1 MGRRPEANEEP
12 RCDPSTRAH
21 ASTVVDESADDRAS
35 GLVLGSRARLAVAVV
50 VAAACGSAFAAI
62 VVSHASNARG
72 ALSDNGVAVDG
83 GGSTDDGRVP
93 LLRAVRHD
101 VLGRKRCPA
110 PTARE
115 CADPAWLATDCG
127 QREWKALTQTRQS
140 SCSAFCT
147 TPTLAQCQSEDF
159 VRTMCGQ
166 IDVVAGR
173 VAIPAGCVD
182 EDLFTECP
190 SSPSTCQNLLRDA
203 GAELQARQG
212 TVVPGVASTTIVV
225 PSSVVLPPDHTPEE
239 RAAIEANGYADPS
252 LTTTAPRLEPDW
264 SDMTTTPPGSS
275 YFARQ
280 TQDAVAT
287 KARNPTALQQVMA
300 ATRAAERQAWNANG
314 NVVAEC
320 AEYVYEKYYD
330 YSVFED
336 ALRTPGQTPR
346 GVWNVAYADAGFDSA
361 IGTHGALAE
370 FVGGSLV
377 LRQKDDTALPVEFGF
392 PDEPQPKNEFFATP
406 IVSDAARAQA
416 LADFAAHGGVAN
428 NALAL
433 GAVESQLTLPRP
445 VFGILGIEGIVLLD
459 DDLHARLRD
468 TPPVDEN
475 WTYHRDL
482 GTQLGPETDEE
493 MLALEQE
500 RQAFVPLL
508 TRWTERADEVNT
520 ILRDLL
526 PDGGVL
532 VDGRPFD
539 PGVFENVVTSSQV
552 PAVRALV
559 DVHGA
564 ANLERASL
572 LGASSSPSSSSSSS
586 SGLLGGAVMSSSL
599 GGSSLAQTLR
609 MVTGPMGAA
618 TPMSAPFGGTQARL
632 TAVAATHSTVVVGQL
647 RPAVADGETRI
658 DRLKA
663 ALLDLAIVSGEIEA
677 ALIAARDRACLE
689 PTTTTCDWSP
699 RRFLQRVNDQFQT
712 ERERDFQRCLRMTGD
727 DFAKYRLNQND
738 PGRFLVTLSSSTPP
752 PRTEAPPA
760 DNVVGFESA
769 CDDARYDTS
778 PTRFERWMR
787 CHKHWRV
794 DMLQALE
801 ETLVG
806 AGELV
811 DPETGRIEPSET
823 SGDVSRTG
831 DDMFAMGFEYAAEW
845 RLTGLPVHDPNQPPS
860 PEQWCSL
867 EPQAHGFAQ
876 ADGKLLGFDFELAEA
891 RADIDTRDGRGKDN
905 RAYIEIG
912 GEEIL
917 SVKSADGSIDISTYN
932 LIFEE
937 GTYDSYE
944 LFSFKQSFPVGPVW
958 IGISAGATGSFGA
971 RLHGAV
977 GRLPGNTEGCG
988 SGDLGLEAELRPAL
1002 RFTGFA
1008 AASLDFLIVSA
1019 GVKITLTLVEL
1030 NLPFTVRLTFEGNR
1044 GVGNDVDVR
1053 MVVTNNLDMALRL
1066 LDGRVSAFVEV
1077 CFLFCEDF
1085 EATLFDWDGLRFV
1098 VNLFH
1103 TELEIPLG
1111 TLAEFQ
1117 SQAEA
1122 AFAPSP

>member
-1 MGRRPEANEEP
+1 MANVSKDFVS
-12 RCDPSTRAH
+12 RIGARTRI
-21 ASTVVDESADDRAS
+21 V
-35 GLVLGSRARLAVAVV
+35 LAVVLAALCGSGSAALV
-50 VAAACGSAFAAI
+50 VAR
-62 VVSHASNARG
+62 ASNARG
-72 ALSDNGVAVDG
+72 ALSENDVSVDDG
-83 GGSTDDGRVP
+83 GGTVDGRLSV
-93 LLRAVRHD
+93 LHAVRSD
-101 VLGRKRCPA
+101 VLGRTRCPT
-110 PTARE
+110 PSARE
-115 CADPAWLATDCG
+115 CLDPNWVDTACG
-127 QREWKALTQTRQS
+127 QRELRSLAKTRQS
-140 SCSAFCT
+140 VCSQFCAP
-147 TPTLAQCQSEDF
+147 PTLAQCQNEDF
-159 VRTMCGQ
+159 VRSMCGQ
-166 IDVVAGR
+166 KDVVAGR
-173 VAIPAGCVD
+173 VAVPAACTD
-182 EDLFTECP
+182 EDVQTACP
-190 SSPSTCQNLLRDA
+190 DSPSTCQNLLRDA
-203 GAELQARQG
+203 AEALQARQG
-212 TVVPGVASTTIVV
+212 SVLPGARSATVIV

-239 RAAIEANGYADPS
+239 RAALEANGYADPTV
-252 LTTTAPRLEPDW
+252 TTTAPRLEPDW
-264 SDMTTTPPGSS
+264 SDMSTTPPGSS

-280 TQDAVAT
+280 TQDTVAT
-287 KARNPTALQQVMA
+287 KARNPNSLQQLIA
-300 ATRAAERQAWNANG
+300 ATRAAERQAWNGNG

-346 GVWNVAYADAGFDSA
+346 GVWDVAYADAGFDSA

-377 LRQKDDTALPVEFGF
+377 LRQKDGTALPLELGF

-406 IVSDAARAQA
+406 VISDAGRAQA
-416 LADFAAHGGVAN
+416 LADFAENNGVAS

-445 VFGILGIEGIVLLD
+445 VFGLFGIEGIVLLD

-468 TPPVDEN
+468 TPPVEEN

-482 GTQLGPETDEE
+482 GTQLGADRDEE
-493 MLALEQE
+493 MLALEQA
-500 RQAFVPLL
+500 RQSFVPLL
-508 TRWTERADEVNT
+508 TRWTERADEVNS
-520 ILRDLL
+520 ILRNML
-526 PDGGVL
+526 PDAPVL
-532 VDGRPFD
+532 VDNRPFD
-539 PGVFENVVTSSQV
+539 PGIFENVVAASKV

-559 DVHGA
+559 DARGVA
-564 ANLERASL
+564 SIERTSL
-572 LGASSSPSSSSSSS
+572 LGAASSASS
-586 SGLLGGAVMSSSL
+586 SGVLSGAVMSSALVRSAL
-599 GGSSLAQTLR
+599 TQTLR
-609 MVTGPMGAA
+609 MAPGPLGTA

-632 TAVAATHSTVVVGQL
+632 TSLGALRAPAVVGSL
-647 RPAVADGETRI
+647 RPAVAQGDTTI

-663 ALLDLAIVSGEIEA
+663 ALLDMAIISGEIEA

-699 RRFLQRVNDQFQT
+699 RRFLQRVNDRFQT
-712 ERERDFQRCLRMTGD
+712 ERERDFQRCLRLTGD
-727 DFAKYRLNQND
+727 DFAQHQLNQNV
-738 PGRFLVTLSSSTPP
+738 PGRFLVSLSSATPK
-752 PRTEAPPA
+752 PRTDAPPA

-787 CHKHWRV
+787 CYKHWRV
-794 DMLQALE
+794 DMLAALE
-801 ETLVG
+801 ETLAG
-806 AGELV
+806 AGDLV
-811 DPETGRIEPSET
+811 DPSTGRIEPSET

-845 RLTGLPVHDPNQPPS
+845 RLTGLPLHDPNQPPS
-860 PEQWCSL
+860 PQQWCSL

-876 ADGKLLGFDFELAEA
+876 ADGTLLGFDFELAEA
-891 RADIDTRDGRGKDN
+891 RADVDTRDGRGKDKQ
-905 RAYIEIG
+905 AYIEIG

-917 SVKSADGSIDISTYN
+917 SVRSADGSIDISTYN

-937 GTYDSYE
+937 STFDSYE

-958 IGISAGATGSFGA
+958 IGISAGATGSFSA

-977 GRLPGNTEGCG
+977 GRLPGNAEGCG
-988 SGDLGLEAELRPAL
+988 SGDLGLEAELRPTL

-1008 AASLDFLIVSA
+1008 AASLDFLVVSA

-1030 NLPFTVRLTFEGNR
+1030 NLPFSVRLTFEGSR
-1044 GVGNDVDVR
+1044 GAGNEVDVR
-1053 MVVTNNLDMALRL
+1053 MVVTNNLDMVLRL

-1077 CFLFCEDF
+1077 CFIFCEEF

-1098 VNLFH
+1098 VNLFS

-1111 TLAEFQ
+1111 TLVEFQ

-1122 AFAPSP
+1122 GFATSP